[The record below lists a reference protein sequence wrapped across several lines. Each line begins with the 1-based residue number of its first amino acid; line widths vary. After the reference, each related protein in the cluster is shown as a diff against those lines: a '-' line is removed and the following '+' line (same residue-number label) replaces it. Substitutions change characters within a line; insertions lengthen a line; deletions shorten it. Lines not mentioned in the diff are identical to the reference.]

1 MLTNTNKV
9 MLAITGYHFPQ
20 ITRTDQKVSYRLKK
34 NIFPGFSGRNKIK
47 VFCQVFQENISN
59 QTIFYVFQDE

>member
-34 NIFPGFSGRNKIK
+34 NIFPGFSGRNKISVLPGVSGK
-47 VFCQVFQENISN
+47 SFKSDYFLCFPG
-59 QTIFYVFQDE
+59 